1 MGNKKTFHMISHE
14 IGEGRERDREGAD
27 GLETWRGKDIMV
39 LHDHGC
45 VQVSGSI

>member
-1 MGNKKTFHMISHE
+1 MISHE

-27 GLETWRGKDIMV
+27 GRETWSEKDIMV
-39 LHDHGC
+39 FHDHAV